1 MVMASI
7 ITTCITSNKDIFG
20 ASRIATVVL
29 HHWFCAMDWLILI
42 IGRIDP
48 PIIFSENVQGHH
60 LKRQAPEELKI
71 EEGTI
76 LCTKGGD

>member
-1 MVMASI
+1 
-7 ITTCITSNKDIFG
+7 
-20 ASRIATVVL
+20 
-29 HHWFCAMDWLILI
+29 MDWLILI